1 MVHLT
6 PKILRV
12 ASTKAEKDHIFLL
25 QSFRLHITAYIC
37 KLMELARG
45 GRRGAG
51 RGGAGRGGAGR
62 EQQFERA
69 NGERGRWNDV

>member
-37 KLMELARG
+37 KLMKLAP
-45 GRRGAG
+45 
-51 RGGAGRGGAGR
+51 GR
-62 EQQFERA
+62 EKRS
-69 NGERGRWNDV
+69 RKGRCRKRWSRKRTAI